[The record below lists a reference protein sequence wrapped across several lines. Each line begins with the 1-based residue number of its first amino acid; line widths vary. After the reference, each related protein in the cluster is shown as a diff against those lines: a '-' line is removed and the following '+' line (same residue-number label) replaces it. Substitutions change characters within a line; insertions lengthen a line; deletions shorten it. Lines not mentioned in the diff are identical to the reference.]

1 MKGLIIVNAYAKEA
15 NQLNQPLRLKE
26 EFEKIGVEA
35 DIRAL
40 DVSACGI
47 SDGNIAVKYR
57 GYDFCVFYDKDK
69 HALLQLEKSGLKC
82 FNRYS
87 AMTACDDKM
96 LTYIKL
102 AGVGIPMPE
111 TYSAPLCYSPYGTIN
126 GDSVDFLADKLGF
139 PMIVKECYGSLG
151 KGVHIVRDKAELA
164 DAADR
169 LRFVPHVYQKF
180 IAESEG
186 TDLRVIV
193 VGGKYVGAMKRT
205 SSGDFRS
212 NVSAGGRGETFEADE
227 KTVALAEKIA
237 RVLEIDYCGID
248 FLFGKN
254 GLILCEVNS
263 NAFFKEFEKVTGINV
278 AEKYA
283 AHIIR
288 NVRIIR
294 SGKGLYS

>member
-15 NQLNQPLRLKE
+15 SQLNQPLRLKE
-26 EFEKIGVEA
+26 EFRKIGVET
-35 DIRAL
+35 DVRPL
-40 DVSACGI
+40 DVSTCGI
-47 SDGNIAVKYR
+47 SDGDITVKYK

-82 FNRYS
+82 FNCYS
-87 AMTACDDKM
+87 AMTDCDDKM

-102 AGVGIPMPE
+102 AGFGIPMPE
-111 TYSAPLCYSPYGTIN
+111 TYSASLCYSSYGSIN
-126 GDSVDFLADKLGF
+126 GDSIDFLAGKLGF

-164 DAADR
+164 DAAER

-180 IAESEG
+180 IAESKG

-212 NVSAGGRGETFEADE
+212 NVSAGGRGEAFDADE
-227 KTVALAEKIA
+227 KTVTLAEKIA
-237 RVLEIDYCGID
+237 RKLKLDYCGID
-248 FLFGKN
+248 FLFGKS

-288 NVRIIR
+288 SV
-294 SGKGLYS
+294 KDLKV

>member
-1 MKGLIIVNAYAKEA
+1 MKGLIIINAFAKEA

-35 DIRAL
+35 DIRPL

-47 SDGNIAVKYR
+47 SDGEIAVKYI

-82 FNRYS
+82 FNCYD
-87 AMTACDDKM
+87 AMTVCDDKM
-96 LTYIKL
+96 LTCIKL
-102 AGVGIPMPE
+102 SGFGIPMPE
-111 TYSAPLCYSPYGTIN
+111 TYSAPLCYSPYAATN
-126 GDSVDFLADKLGF
+126 GESIDFLADKLGF

-151 KGVHIVRDKAELA
+151 KGVHIVCDKSELA

-180 IAESEG
+180 IAESKG

-205 SSGDFRS
+205 SAGDFRS
-212 NVSAGGRGETFEADE
+212 NVSAGGRGEAFDADE
-227 KTVALAEKIA
+227 KTVTLAEKIA
-237 RVLEIDYCGID
+237 RILKLDYCGID
-248 FLFGKN
+248 FLFGKS

-283 AHIIR
+283 AHI
-288 NVRIIR
+288 VRSVR
-294 SGKGLYS
+294 GLNA

>member
-26 EFEKIGVEA
+26 ELEKIGVA
-35 DIRAL
+35 TDIRPL

-47 SDGNIAVKYR
+47 ADGDVAVKYK

-87 AMTACDDKM
+87 AMTDCDDKM

-102 AGVGIPMPE
+102 AGFGIPMPE
-111 TYSAPLCYSPYGTIN
+111 TYSSPLCYSPYAETN
-126 GDSVDFLADKLGF
+126 DGDIDFLADKLGF

-151 KGVHIVRDKAELA
+151 KGVHIARNKAELA
-164 DAADR
+164 DFSER

-180 IAESEG
+180 IAESAG

-212 NVSAGGRGETFEADE
+212 NVSAGGRGEAFDADE
-227 KTVALAEKIA
+227 KTMALAEKIA
-237 RVLEIDYCGID
+237 RILRLDYCGID

-254 GLILCEVNS
+254 GLILCEANS

-283 AHIIR
+283 AHI
-288 NVRIIR
+288 VR
-294 SGKGLYS
+294 SVNDLNAEQA